1 MIQDSFHVYCVQASL
16 IKSQGIIRLQKEL
29 PLG

>member
-1 MIQDSFHVYCVQASL
+1 VYCVQASL